1 MPDINSY
8 VGLPNLANIHDK
20 LLNLDEGIQLNL
32 DSICE
37 LVLPIF
43 DAQFCR
49 LFCCM
54 TKKCF

>member
-8 VGLPNLANIHDK
+8 VGHPNLANTHDK

-43 DAQFCR
+43 DAQFCE
-49 LFCCM
+49 
-54 TKKCF
+54 TKNIISS